1 MGVLLKVVELGRS
14 ARAESGLKVRQPL
27 AELLVHVPGAAEEA
41 ALTRFLDEVRDELN
55 VKAVRFLE
63 GSSGLVEYRFKPN
76 LPVVGRKYGKLVP
89 ALRAALAALDGA
101 RGAGHR
107 RRRAR
112 RGILHAGGGRADAG
126 IDR

>member
-1 MGVLLKVVELGRS
+1 MLLKVVELGRS

-41 ALTRFLDEVRDELN
+41 ALTRFMDEVSDELN

-63 GSSGLVEYRFKPN
+63 GSSGLVKYRFKPN

-89 ALRAALAALDGA
+89 ALRDALAGVCDGA
-101 RGAGHR
+101 QAQAIAAAARAGRDLHADR
-107 RRRAR
+107 RRS
-112 RGILHAGGGRADAG
+112 DAG
-126 IDR
+126 R